1 MTMKKTLPK
10 KNYTSIT
17 LNDMEVEV
25 LTNLLTQE
33 IIKIQ
38 NGPDGIELY
47 QDINLL
53 KKLRNKL

>member
-1 MTMKKTLPK
+1 MKKTLPK

>member
-1 MTMKKTLPK
+1 
-10 KNYTSIT
+10 
-17 LNDMEVEV
+17 MEVEV

-47 QDINLL
+47 QDIKLL